1 MKIFSN
7 EKPCLQEPFQSKN
20 KPAEVRDM
28 TRVRL
33 RGEFG
38 GERGVRVE
46 RGEMGA
52 WEVERELSIVGVEGE
67 LRGSY

>member
-1 MKIFSN
+1 
-7 EKPCLQEPFQSKN
+7 
-20 KPAEVRDM
+20 M

-67 LRGSY
+67 LRGGY